1 MGGAIKGDERDR
13 ELVPI
18 QVRVVGHVEHLD
30 VAWRAF
36 GPDEGRNQRSSEV
49 IRGHQRSSV
58 VISGHGARSD
68 GMRSAISGHR
78 ERRSDA
84 IIDQQLY
91 SAGQ

>member
-1 MGGAIKGDERDR
+1 MRGAIKGDERDR

-30 VAWRAF
+30 IAWRAF
-36 GPDEGRNQRSSEV
+36 GPDEGRNQR
-49 IRGHQRSSV
+49 
-58 VISGHGARSD
+58 
-68 GMRSAISGHR
+68 HR